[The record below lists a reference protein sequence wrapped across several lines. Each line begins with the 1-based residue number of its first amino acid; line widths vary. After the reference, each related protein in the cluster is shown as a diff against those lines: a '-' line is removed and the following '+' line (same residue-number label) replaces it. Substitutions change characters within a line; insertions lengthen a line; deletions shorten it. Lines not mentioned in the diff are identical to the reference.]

1 MFVGT
6 KRKEV
11 RMNRGRIIKRRG
23 QIQQVH
29 RREELIEYFTQSYE
43 YGYRVG

>member
-11 RMNRGRIIKRRG
+11 RMNRGRISKRRG
-23 QIQQVH
+23 QIQDVH
-29 RREELIEYFTQSYE
+29 RRDKIIGYFTQSYG

>member
-11 RMNRGRIIKRRG
+11 RMNRGRKAREVFKYRRYIEG
-23 QIQQVH
+23 RKQQG
-29 RREELIEYFTQSYE
+29 T
-43 YGYRVG
+43 